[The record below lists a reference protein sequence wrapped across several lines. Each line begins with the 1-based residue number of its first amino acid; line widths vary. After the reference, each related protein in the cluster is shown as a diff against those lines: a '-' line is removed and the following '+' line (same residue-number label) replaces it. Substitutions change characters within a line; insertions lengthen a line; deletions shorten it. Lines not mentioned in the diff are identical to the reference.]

1 MPLSFAQQA
10 LWFLDQLSPGQATF
24 NVPAVVRI
32 EGPLDAD
39 ALERSFQEIVQRHEA
54 LRTTFAIVDGRPVQ
68 VIAESLDLALEGV
81 DLCAFA
87 ADQREAEAVRLAAEE
102 ARRPFD
108 LARGPLV
115 RATLLRLDE
124 RDHALLLTM
133 HHIVTD
139 GWSFGVAAHELTT
152 LYASFRD
159 GTPAA
164 LPELPIQYAD
174 FAHWQRNRLQG
185 EVLDQLLGYW
195 SKQLAGVVPLEL
207 PTDRPRPPSGRPA
220 GAIRTFALAPDL
232 SAKLDALSSRES
244 ATPFITLLAAFQTL
258 LHRYS
263 GQDDIVVGSPIANRN
278 RAETEGLIGFF
289 VNMLALRAD
298 LSGDPSF
305 RALLGRVREVAL
317 GAFEHQDLPLEML
330 IEALATPA

>member
-1 MPLSFAQQA
+1 M
-10 LWFLDQLSPGQATF
+10 
-24 NVPAVVRI
+24 RRC
-32 EGPLDAD
+32 GP
-39 ALERSFQEIVQRHEA
+39 RSRWS
-54 LRTTFAIVDGRPVQ
+54 TGGPVQ
-68 VIAESLDLALEGV
+68 VIAESLDLALEVV
-81 DLCAFA
+81 DLCALA

-195 SKQLAGVVPLEL
+195 SKQLAGVAPLEL
-207 PTDRPRPPSGRPA
+207 PTDRPRPPSGRP
-220 GAIRTFALAPDL
+220 GARSGRSRLRPTCPR
-232 SAKLDALSSRES
+232 SSTR
-244 ATPFITLLAAFQTL
+244 
-258 LHRYS
+258 
-263 GQDDIVVGSPIANRN
+263 
-278 RAETEGLIGFF
+278 
-289 VNMLALRAD
+289 
-298 LSGDPSF
+298 
-305 RALLGRVREVAL
+305 
-317 GAFEHQDLPLEML
+317 
-330 IEALATPA
+330 